1 MIIKRMAIASATA
14 VGILCLGYAA
24 SAGPAAKS
32 QAAPASQSAL
42 VDSKTALALV
52 EDWASGD
59 RGNSRRRYRHGR
71 LAKHWYDGR
80 RRNSGP
86 PYSSCYMKCIYSSH
100 PADFCR
106 DVASDHFCY

>member
-1 MIIKRMAIASATA
+1 MTIKRMVIASATA

-32 QAAPASQSAL
+32 QAVSQSVLAN
-42 VDSKTALALV
+42 SKTVLTLV
-52 EDWASGD
+52 EDRDSGD
-59 RGNSRRRYRHGR
+59 RGSSRKRYRHRR

-80 RRNSGP
+80 GRNSGP